1 MQWKLK
7 IIKVKIWSLH
17 NYADSDELNIHMKK
31 KVWLFYSNIIST
43 PEINPYF
50 YDQLTCQQEH

>member
-31 KVWLFYSNIIST
+31 KSLTFLFKH